1 MAFAFLL
8 SMPGAP
14 FIYYGDEIGLRYVD
28 GLDSVEGG
36 FHRTGSRSPM
46 QWDKS
51 VNAGFSTARPDKLY
65 IPLDSAKDRPDAESQ
80 MADEHSL
87 YAQVKKLIAFRGEH
101 PALHNTS
108 AVRFLD
114 VAGEYPL
121 VYERSCEE
129 EKILVVINPSATAC
143 DVQADVPVEDVIYT
157 VGGKASVSGSTV
169 HVDGATAAF
178 VKVK

>member
-14 FIYYGDEIGLRYVD
+14 FIYYGDEIGLRYVY
-28 GLDSVEGG
+28 GLNSVEGG

-65 IPLDSAKDRPDAESQ
+65 IPLDLAKDRPDAESQ
-80 MADEHSL
+80 MTDEHSL

-108 AVRFLD
+108 TIRFLD

-121 VYERSCEE
+121 AYERSCEE

-143 DVQADVPVEDVIYT
+143 DLESDVPVEDVIYT
-157 VGGKASVSGSTV
+157 VGGNASVSGNTV
-169 HVDGATAAF
+169 HVDGAAAVF
-178 VKVK
+178 VRVK